1 MKGLLIKD
9 FCLLK
14 NQKTI
19 LPIFLAIGILYAG
32 LYDAAFGVTFL
43 GMIGALTSVGTIS
56 YDDFDHGNSFLFTL
70 PFTRKTYV
78 KEKYLLCMLGA
89 LAGCVFAVICGV
101 AASFIKKTPTSL
113 SELPLIFVVSLFL
126 ALLVGSLMIPLR
138 IRFGTEKGKLVG
150 LLTGGVLA
158 VLIIL
163 LAKAMPDAEMDQFLA
178 QVNYL
183 TLGIGAAAAV
193 LLFAFF
199 SYRITLR
206 WLSKMEF

>member
-19 LPIFLAIGILYAG
+19 LPIFLAIGVLYAG

-43 GMIGALTSVGTIS
+43 GMIGALTAVGTIS

-70 PFTRKTYV
+70 PFTRKSYV
-78 KEKYLLCMLGA
+78 QEKYLFCMLGA
-89 LAGCVFAVICGV
+89 LTGCIVAVICGA
-101 AASFIKKTPTSL
+101 AASFIKNTPASL
-113 SELPLIFVVSLFL
+113 SELPITFVVSLFL
-126 ALLVGSLMIPLR
+126 SLLVGSLMIPLR

-150 LLTGGVLA
+150 LLTAGILA
-158 VLIIL
+158 ALLVV
-163 LAKAMPDAEMDQFLA
+163 LAKAMPDAEMDQFLS

-193 LLFAFF
+193 LLLAFF
-199 SYRITLR
+199 SYRLTLR
-206 WLSKMEF
+206 WLNKMEF